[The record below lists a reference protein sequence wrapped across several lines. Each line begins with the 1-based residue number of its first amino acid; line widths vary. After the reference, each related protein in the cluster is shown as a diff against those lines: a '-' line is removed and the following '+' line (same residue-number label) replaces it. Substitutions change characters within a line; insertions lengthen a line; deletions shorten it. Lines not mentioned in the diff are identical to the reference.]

1 MEKMNSNELENE
13 LMEVTGGAAET
24 DLVPIKEKSSELV
37 PKPDYKTVECWF
49 CKKSLNFL
57 FYPFPP
63 IKRVVFQRLDFR
75 LDPQDLLKKLKNVNI
90 IYVLNVLKNSTHTHT
105 HDDSADNYDYK
116 IIKDKSIL
124 QTN

>member
-49 CKKSLNFL
+49 CKKKFK
-57 FYPFPP
+57 FPILP
-63 IKRVVFQRLDFR
+63 VSPDKESCFPTTGLSAGSSRLIEEIEKCKHYLCPECAEKFHPHPHSR
-75 LDPQDLLKKLKNVNI
+75 RF
-90 IYVLNVLKNSTHTHT
+90 H
-105 HDDSADNYDYK
+105 
-116 IIKDKSIL
+116 
-124 QTN
+124 